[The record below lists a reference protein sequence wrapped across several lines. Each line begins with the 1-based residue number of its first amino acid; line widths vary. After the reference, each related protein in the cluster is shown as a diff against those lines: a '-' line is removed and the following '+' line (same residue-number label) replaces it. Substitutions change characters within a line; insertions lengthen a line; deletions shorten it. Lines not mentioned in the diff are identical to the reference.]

1 MNQMKI
7 ESLQPRL
14 RLFIPLVLF
23 TLIAVFL
30 FRALSLN
37 PASIPSAM
45 IGRSLPEFELPVL
58 ENERL
63 TNNADLIGRSI
74 LINVWATW
82 CAACVIEHPFL
93 MRLADSGIPIYGVNY
108 KDQVVGARKWLS
120 DYGDPYVTNIIDQHG
135 KLGFDLGV
143 YGAPETF
150 FVDANGIIQY
160 RHVGIINEDIW
171 TSKLAR
177 LYSGLEEGVK

>member
-1 MNQMKI
+1 MKI
-7 ESLQPRL
+7 ESPQLRL

-30 FRALSLN
+30 FRALSLD

-45 IGRSLPEFELPVL
+45 IGRSLPDFELPVL
-58 ENERL
+58 EDERL
-63 TNNADLIGRSI
+63 INDADLIGQSI

-93 MRLADSGIPIYGVNY
+93 MDLADSGIPIYGVNY
-108 KDQVVGARKWLS
+108 KDQVVSARKWLS
-120 DYGDPYVTNIIDQHG
+120 DYGDPYVSNIIDQYG

-150 FVDANGIIQY
+150 LVDANGVIRH
-160 RHVGIINEDIW
+160 RHVGIINQEVW
-171 TSKLAR
+171 TSKLAK
-177 LYSGLEEGVK
+177 LFSDLDEGGQ